1 MDIDRR
7 QAARV
12 PVGFYLSQLVDDQPY
27 RCFTTSLSTAG
38 LYMERPLSVI
48 ERRRGTVQVE
58 LPLPGTSDSLWA
70 RAQVVYDCFDAL
82 FHGTAVRFTAMAHRH
97 RRLLREWLHE
107 QMSAIGEGQV
117 VHADAG
123 VSIFRPPPVRR

>member
-1 MDIDRR
+1 MDVDRR

-12 PVGFYLSQLVDDQPY
+12 AVGFYLSQVVGDRPY

-48 ERRRGTVQVE
+48 ERRRGTVQLE
-58 LPLPGTSDSLWA
+58 LPLPGTSESLWA

-82 FHGTAVRFTAMAHRH
+82 FHGTAVRFTAMARRH

-107 QMSAIGEGQV
+107 RMSTIGEGEV
-117 VHADAG
+117 VRAGAG
-123 VSIFRPPPVRR
+123 VSIVRPPPIRR